1 LEDAALEQGCQIL
14 VDKIYQN
21 GEKHTKL
28 SLNYRM
34 AIKYTTWRK
43 CIPNGHK
50 IYHYLKLQDTL
61 KIYPNLDF
69 WFENILS
76 GNLALELI
84 T

>member
-14 VDKIYQN
+14 VDKIYPN
-21 GEKHTKL
+21 GDETHQIITKL
-28 SLNYRM
+28 
-34 AIKYTTWRK
+34 
-43 CIPNGHK
+43 PNGHK
-50 IYHYLKLQDTL
+50 IYHYLKLQDTH